1 MKFRIIFEDR
11 QILVVDKPTGLVVN
25 RSQTIKEETL
35 QDQLASYFHLK
46 PGDLGIG
53 DRAGIVHRLDRETSG
68 ILVVAKT
75 QRAFDILQAQFRQ
88 RSIKKEYTA
97 LVHGRVSDQ
106 SGSIIGDIGRI
117 GKFGKFGVVSPPAGK
132 GRESRTDF
140 KIIDYYKFENK
151 QFAQLVYSSSDPSQ
165 PRKMLAGSRE
175 VPLKKFST
183 SSNNNLLFSRS
194 RINYL
199 KRHAISY
206 TLLSLYPK
214 TGRTHQVRVHL
225 KSIGHAVVSDSLYAP
240 AKLLKFDLIWC
251 PRLFLHAGRIEFK
264 MPKEGRI
271 RLANNV
277 VFGVPLPYDLVKAC
291 DYLERLPNG

>member
-1 MKFRIIFEDR
+1 M
-11 QILVVDKPTGLVVN
+11 
-25 RSQTIKEETL
+25 
-35 QDQLASYFHLK
+35 
-46 PGDLGIG
+46 
-53 DRAGIVHRLDRETSG
+53 
-68 ILVVAKT
+68 VVAKT
-75 QRAFDILQAQFRQ
+75 QRALEILQSQFKD
-88 RSIKKEYTA
+88 RSVKKEYTT
-97 LVHGRVSDQ
+97 LVHGHVRGE
-106 SGSIIGDIGRI
+106 SGSIAGAIGRI
-117 GKFGKFGVVSPPAGK
+117 GKFGKFGVVSPPADG

-165 PRKMLAGSRE
+165 PRKMLAGSQE

-183 SSNNNLLFSRS
+183 SSNNNLLFSKF

-240 AKLLKFDLIWC
+240 AKLLKFDRLWC
-251 PRLFLHAGRIEFK
+251 PRLFLHASRIEFK
-264 MPKEGRI
+264 MPKEERI

-277 VFGVPLPYDLVKAC
+277 VFEAGMPYDLVKAC
-291 DYLERLPNG
+291 NYLELLPNG